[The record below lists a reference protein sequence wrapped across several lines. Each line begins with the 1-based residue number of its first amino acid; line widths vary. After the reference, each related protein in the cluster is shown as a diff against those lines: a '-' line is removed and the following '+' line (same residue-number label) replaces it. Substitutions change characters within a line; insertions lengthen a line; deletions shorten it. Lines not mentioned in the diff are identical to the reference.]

1 MIDVNTAHTPEK
13 GDRSLS
19 WPNGLIVIIVI
30 ITCCQYIKY
39 LTHIS
44 MIDML
49 HASIVSD
56 DTTVYRQC

>member
-1 MIDVNTAHTPEK
+1 
-13 GDRSLS
+13 
-19 WPNGLIVIIVI
+19 
-30 ITCCQYIKY
+30 

-56 DTTVYRQC
+56 DTTVYRQCWAKCVYPAKL